1 MKYKLIVSDMD
12 GTLLGDNHKITE
24 ENKIA
29 LSKALEKGVK
39 IVPASGRI
47 YNSAREHFDFLDIN
61 TPLIACKQKQINL
74 YIKII
79 YQMIYV

>member
-47 YNSAREHFDFLDIN
+47 YN
-61 TPLIACKQKQINL
+61 
-74 YIKII
+74 
-79 YQMIYV
+79 

>member
-29 LSKALEKGVK
+29 KNLLQERIIILLQTLISGMGQVLLAVK
-39 IVPASGRI
+39 
-47 YNSAREHFDFLDIN
+47 
-61 TPLIACKQKQINL
+61 
-74 YIKII
+74 
-79 YQMIYV
+79 

>member
-47 YNSAREHFDFLDIN
+47 YNSAREHFAFFRYKYTFN
-61 TPLIACKQKQINL
+61 C
-74 YIKII
+74 
-79 YQMIYV
+79 M